1 MVEKKCFTWNFRKT
15 YSTVIAPEKIWAETL
30 SATTRRIN
38 NIVLFYNTEFKAFAN
53 SLICFLYACWLV
65 LHCLLVISCCYQF
78 LTGSFTGFLTQPYV
92 INSHWKPSP
101 AIWILQPLFCSLI
114 CMRPRA
120 VKLWFCSYIFVVH
133 IQVLIDWVNNELVD
147 QRIIVKDI
155 QEDLFDGQVL
165 QKLLEKLG
173 NIKLQVTLYFHLSVI
188 IQCIMKVK
196 LVFAR

>member
-1 MVEKKCFTWNFRKT
+1 
-15 YSTVIAPEKIWAETL
+15 
-30 SATTRRIN
+30 
-38 NIVLFYNTEFKAFAN
+38 
-53 SLICFLYACWLV
+53 
-65 LHCLLVISCCYQF
+65 
-78 LTGSFTGFLTQPYV
+78 
-92 INSHWKPSP
+92 
-101 AIWILQPLFCSLI
+101 
-114 CMRPRA
+114 MRPRA

-196 LVFAR
+196 LVFARELFHLLKHIRFRFIIFLAFLENLSIFILRCTFKFKSVTFLTIFSAAITTVCEGMLYLQFHNLRKTCNAKLVVLLILWRKVEICEVLASIVKQRGNVLHIGGTRK

>member
-1 MVEKKCFTWNFRKT
+1 
-15 YSTVIAPEKIWAETL
+15 
-30 SATTRRIN
+30 
-38 NIVLFYNTEFKAFAN
+38 
-53 SLICFLYACWLV
+53 
-65 LHCLLVISCCYQF
+65 
-78 LTGSFTGFLTQPYV
+78 
-92 INSHWKPSP
+92 
-101 AIWILQPLFCSLI
+101 
-114 CMRPRA
+114 MRPRA